1 MANAP
6 FVESP
11 QYTALALGY
20 SNPDNIADEIM
31 PVVPGLVSPTFS
43 WDYFPAANFLTVP
56 PNKVGRTGPT
66 PTVSFY
72 SEQRTSYT
80 EDFGYQSAVPRSDQ
94 DMADAQR
101 RAGLTSYD
109 PKAVATDGLMKLL
122 TLAREVRVAD
132 LLGTAA
138 NHGRTVALSG
148 TDVFDNDTSPVL
160 NIIEDARN
168 KMPIAPNL
176 MICNSLI
183 ASKIRTNPHVVESV
197 KGTGARRGKV
207 SAEDLA
213 ELFEVDRC
221 LISRARVNSS
231 VMQQDSNPTATT
243 TRRVF
248 GNWIA
253 LIYVAPFPT
262 LRGSAQ
268 MTWGMTARSQN
279 QTAFTFFDERQGVR
293 GADVLRVG
301 EFCRE
306 VVTAPICG
314 TLITNVLGTA
324 EPDLSM
330 NSAAM
335 SQSASATV
343 YAGV

>member
-20 SNPDNIADEIM
+20 KNPEYLADLIM
-31 PVVPGLVSPTFS
+31 PAAPGLVSETFS
-43 WDYFPAANFLTVP
+43 WDFFPAANFLTVP
-56 PNKVGRTGPT
+56 PNEVGRIGPT

-72 SEQRTSYT
+72 SEQRTSFTKDY
-80 EDFGYQSAVPRSDQ
+80 GYQSAVPRADQ
-94 DMADAQR
+94 DKADSQR

-109 PKAVATDGLMKLL
+109 PKAVATNGLMELL
-122 TLAREVRVAD
+122 ALAREVRVAER
-132 LLGTAA
+132 LGTAA
-138 NHGRTVALSG
+138 NHGRTLALSG
-148 TDVFDNDTSPVL
+148 SDVFDNDTSPVL

-176 MICNSLI
+176 IVFNSLI
-183 ASKIRTNPHVVESV
+183 GSKIRTNPHVVESV

-213 ELFEVDRC
+213 ELFEVERC
-221 LISRARVNSS
+221 LISRTRVNTGI
-231 VMQQDSNPTATT
+231 MQQDPNPSATST
-243 TRRVF
+243 KRVF

-253 LIYVAPFPT
+253 LLYVAPVST

-268 MTWGMTARSQN
+268 MSWGMTARSQN
-279 QTAFTFFDERQGVR
+279 QTAYTFFDENQGVR

-324 EPDLSM
+324 EADLSM
-330 NSAAM
+330 SSSVM
-335 SQSASATV
+335 STSASAV
-343 YAGV
+343 AYAGV